1 MAGLLLYSIQ
11 IAAANVGKTTFGQAN
26 EEMVTEIRQED
37 EVMAEHKE
45 RMEKVKRIETAKTLP
60 VIKTEDTDGK
70 TGEQGLPRMDA
81 DQRGSERQ
89 GLPLMSTEDT
99 DLKTGEQTLPRNN
112 TNETDQDGELGKMLP
127 QPVGEIYANRG
138 EIAEVQ
144 ANLG

>member
-1 MAGLLLYSIQ
+1 MA
-11 IAAANVGKTTFGQAN
+11 A
-26 EEMVTEIRQED
+26 
-37 EVMAEHKE
+37 HKE
-45 RMEKVKRIETAKTLP
+45 QMEKVKRIEKAKTLP
-60 VIKTEDTDGK
+60 VIKTEETDVKTGEQGLPRMDADQRGSERQGLPLMSTEDTDQK

>member
-1 MAGLLLYSIQ
+1 MA
-11 IAAANVGKTTFGQAN
+11 A
-26 EEMVTEIRQED
+26 
-37 EVMAEHKE
+37 HKE
-45 RMEKVKRIETAKTLP
+45 QMEKVKRIEKAKTLP
-60 VIKTEDTDGK
+60 VIKTEETDVK